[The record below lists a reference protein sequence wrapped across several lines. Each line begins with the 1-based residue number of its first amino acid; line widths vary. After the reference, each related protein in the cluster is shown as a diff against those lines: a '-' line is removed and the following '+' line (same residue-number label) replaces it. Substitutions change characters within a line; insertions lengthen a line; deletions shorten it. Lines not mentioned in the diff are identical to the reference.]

1 MALSRRRP
9 LNKLAGPG
17 AFLKLAATFCPD
29 NHSQGPRFRYT
40 GSRCLSP
47 LSSTRKPSH
56 SLPRPTPR
64 PACNTPIWTCRP
76 HGARIIR
83 HRHVLELLAL
93 KLPSRKLLHGLRQ
106 EDGLRRAPKRGLL
119 RFGSKCPCKGAE
131 AGDRPSKMGGGL
143 FGGGLSKA
151 VKKTTE
157 SRRKSVL
164 GA

>member
-1 MALSRRRP
+1 MALSWRDLP
-9 LNKLAGPG
+9 SIKLAAPG
-17 AFLKLAATFCPD
+17 AFLKRLP
-29 NHSQGPRFRYT
+29 HSAQTTTAKAPVRYAR
-40 GSRCLSP
+40 SRCLSP

-56 SLPRPTPR
+56 FLPRPTPR

-106 EDGLRRAPKRGLL
+106 EDGLCRAPKRGLL

-131 AGDRPSKMGGGL
+131 AGDRPSRMGGGP